1 MGQIYITYPKAPLQ
15 KSENRIY
22 QNVFS
27 FGAPTN
33 PTTALVS
40 GVNCS
45 YPAIVNVK
53 SGALFNN
60 TAQLGT
66 NHQTSTF
73 DDTKEIPT
81 LSPKTTIGDTD
92 KLKKAIGKKWFNNNL
107 QRQLIAA
114 STPQSVMHKRYKRS
128 MFCRNTIT
136 VDASGK
142 VMSHYCKQRCC
153 VTCNAIR
160 TAITMQ
166 RYAPV
171 IEQWGDDIHFV
182 TLTLKNVAG
191 DCLAQT
197 IRDMITEVQRIADML
212 KKRYHR
218 GKGEK
223 FEAIRKLEV
232 TVNPYRDDYHPHFHF
247 IVRGERNALLLLSQW
262 QKALNTVTSA
272 KAQDIR
278 KADSKSIQ
286 ELFKYSTKLAVSST
300 KKNKADKRPQVIYA
314 DMLNVVYEALS
325 GIRTLQPVGFKL
337 QSIDSEIKSTGDS
350 EFSGIQADSD
360 IYEFDNDT
368 AMYWST
374 TTGEA
379 LLNEYR
385 LPQRIRDRAKRIIVR
400 KEYQRNNDRRYQLQR
415 GTVKRAEK

>member
-1 MGQIYITYPKAPLQ
+1 
-15 KSENRIY
+15 
-22 QNVFS
+22 
-27 FGAPTN
+27 
-33 PTTALVS
+33 
-40 GVNCS
+40 
-45 YPAIVNVK
+45 
-53 SGALFNN
+53 
-60 TAQLGT
+60 
-66 NHQTSTF
+66 
-73 DDTKEIPT
+73 
-81 LSPKTTIGDTD
+81 
-92 KLKKAIGKKWFNNNL
+92 
-107 QRQLIAA
+107 
-114 STPQSVMHKRYKRS
+114 
-128 MFCRNTIT
+128 
-136 VDASGK
+136 
-142 VMSHYCKQRCC
+142 
-153 VTCNAIR
+153 
-160 TAITMQ
+160 MQ

-182 TLTLKNVAG
+182 TLTLRNVSG

-247 IVRGERNALLLLSQW
+247 IVRGEHNALLLLAEW
-262 QKALNTVTSA
+262 QKAFNTATSA

-337 QSIDSEIKSTGDS
+337 PSTESDIKSTGDI
-350 EFSGIQADSD
+350 ELSGIQADSD

-385 LPQRIRDRAKRIIVR
+385 LPQRIRERAKRIIVR
-400 KEYQRNNDRRYQLQR
+400 KDYERNNDRRYQLQR
-415 GTVKRAEK
+415 GGSQKS

>member
-1 MGQIYITYPKAPLQ
+1 MMQIYVTYPKAPPR
-15 KSENRIY
+15 KSENRID
-22 QNVFS
+22 QSVFS

-33 PTTALVS
+33 PTIALFS
-40 GVNCS
+40 GANCS
-45 YPAIVNVK
+45 YPAIANVK

-66 NHQTSTF
+66 KHQISTF
-73 DDTKEIPT
+73 DDTADMPK
-81 LSPKTTIGDTD
+81 LSPETTTGDTD
-92 KLKKAIGKKWFNNNL
+92 KLKKVIGKKWFNNNL
-107 QRQLIAA
+107 QRQLIGA

-128 MFCRNTIT
+128 MFCRNTLV
-136 VDASGK
+136 VDANGK

-160 TAITMQ
+160 TAVTME
-166 RYAPV
+166 RYKPV
-171 IEQWGDDIHFV
+171 IEQWGNDIYFV
-182 TLTLKNVAG
+182 TLTLRNVSG

-197 IRDMITEVQRIADML
+197 IRDMITEVQRISDML

-247 IVRGERNALLLLSQW
+247 IVRGEHNALLLLAEW
-262 QKALNTVTSA
+262 QKAFKTATSA

-278 KADSKSIQ
+278 KADSKSVQ

-300 KKNKADKRPQVIYA
+300 KKSKTDKRPQVIYA
-314 DMLNVVYEALS
+314 DMLHVVYEALS
-325 GIRTLQPVGFKL
+325 GIRTLQPVGFKIPRTE
-337 QSIDSEIKSTGDS
+337 SDIKSTGDD
-350 EFSGIQADSD
+350 ELSGIQVDSD

-400 KEYQRNNDRRYQLQR
+400 KDYERNNDRRYRLHTGGSQ
-415 GTVKRAEK
+415 KS